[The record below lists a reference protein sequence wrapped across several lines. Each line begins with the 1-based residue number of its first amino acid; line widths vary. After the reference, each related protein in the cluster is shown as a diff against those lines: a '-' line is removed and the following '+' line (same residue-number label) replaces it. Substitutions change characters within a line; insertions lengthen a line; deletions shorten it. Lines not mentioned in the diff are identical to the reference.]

1 MFTISPNIVH
11 VKMDQ
16 QRDIMAKGSIPREC
30 AAITNKYASNFSMT
44 KYMKQPLQG
53 WREKQMQYND
63 RFQRPTSDDG
73 KSIRTR
79 SN

>member
-11 VKMDQ
+11 IKMDQ
-16 QRDIMAKGSIPREC
+16 QRDIMAKGSIPREY

-44 KYMKQPLQG
+44 KYTKQPLQG
-53 WREKQMQYND
+53 WREKQMQYD
-63 RFQRPTSDDG
+63 WFQRPTSDYG